1 MSNRESRSNRV
12 NTPVGRALRYAG
24 LIIGIVVG
32 WQLGL
37 WFRPAEAG
45 TERTAY
51 PLLFAA
57 LLGALA
63 FLVTPYITIGFF
75 GWLRDEIRRL
85 SVADIIAVV
94 TGLLLGGIAAAL
106 LAWPLSL
113 LPDPIGQI
121 LPTVT
126 AVALTGLSVIA
137 LLTKKRELLAVFS
150 RSARRQAAAS
160 TTSSIPAPPPILL
173 DTSTIIDGRIA
184 DLAATGVITSELI
197 VPQFVLRELQLVAD
211 SADLMRRDR
220 GKRGLDVLERLRR
233 EPGISLKITDS
244 EVPEER
250 DVDLKLVRLAQR
262 EHMRIL
268 TGDQNLERVA
278 GLRDV
283 QVINIHHL
291 ANVLRPPLLPGD
303 EIMLKI
309 VQPGREYDQGVGFL
323 DDGTLVVV
331 EAGRALVGTSAL
343 VTVTRTLQ
351 TGAGRMAFAQVV
363 RDRERAS

>member
-1 MSNRESRSNRV
+1 MNDSVDHKSE
-12 NTPVGRALRYAG
+12 
-24 LIIGIVVG
+24 
-32 WQLGL
+32 
-37 WFRPAEAG
+37 
-45 TERTAY
+45 
-51 PLLFAA
+51 
-57 LLGALA
+57 
-63 FLVTPYITIGFF
+63 
-75 GWLRDEIRRL
+75 DE
-85 SVADIIAVV
+85 
-94 TGLLLGGIAAAL
+94 GG
-106 LAWPLSL
+106 
-113 LPDPIGQI
+113 
-121 LPTVT
+121 V
-126 AVALTGLSVIA
+126 
-137 LLTKKRELLAVFS
+137 
-150 RSARRQAAAS
+150 
-160 TTSSIPAPPPILL
+160 
-173 DTSTIIDGRIA
+173 RIA

-211 SADLMRRDR
+211 STDLLRRDR

-303 EIMLKI
+303 EITLKI

-323 DDGTLVVV
+323 DDGTMVVV
-331 EAGRALVGTSAL
+331 EAGRTLVGSSAL

-363 RDRERAS
+363 RDREHAS